1 MAAANA
7 VINILA
13 LGVGGL
19 LSAPALVDFFSS
31 PLPDKIQVNIGAGAT
46 NSSEAVPGG
55 QDLRGNTPRVTLFDI
70 NGAEIGSGTNDAIV
84 SDGGS
89 VTVTIEGKAGSDT
102 SKVPQYI
109 QLSAFGSDPICVS
122 WLTTS
127 SATSSGADF
136 RSWNGAAAKFCDVPW
151 YPSVAP
157 MPGVTTL
164 FQPPCFWLSNT
175 GEFVVGMSARLVDF
189 FFPGTAAAQSN
200 QTAAQWQQFPETLCD
215 APGRQQFYKNLG
227 VCIPFYPSGLAV
239 VNQKDPDTGFD
250 ADFRAIQSSHT
261 HSCSL
266 AGIPFNNVDL
276 GGGKPTPAFEASLLD
291 GLTLQSELTFGLGRR
306 ADATDS
312 PVPDPDPA
320 SPTSGPATATTA
332 AAAQPPLVTEP
343 ATLPVEKKKRQQQQ
357 QPEPEPRQRKEPV
370 LDRRVEKRHE
380 EAHRWCQEHHLVVSE
395 HAAHSAVEVCESAS
409 SWGPDFAAVAEGV
422 FCDMCSRRLYPL
434 CGPGGGTGSANGTTT
449 TATANPDASEGVR
462 KALRS
467 APGGPGAVPCF
478 NLQTKRLR
486 VPARLRRSSGGSVP
500 VKRYRVVKHWK

>member
-1 MAAANA
+1 MAATNA

-46 NSSEAVPGG
+46 NSSEAVPEG
-55 QDLRGNTPRVTLFDI
+55 QDLKGNTPRVTLYDI
-70 NGAEIGSGTNDAIV
+70 NGVEIGSGTNDAIV

-89 VTVTIEGKAGSDT
+89 VTVTIEGKEGSDT

-109 QLSAFGSDPICVS
+109 QLSAFGEDPICVS

-127 SATSSGADF
+127 SSTSSGADF

-189 FFPGTAAAQSN
+189 FFPGTASDQSN
-200 QTAAQWQQFPETLCD
+200 QTATQWQQFPDTLCN

-227 VCIPFYPSGLAV
+227 VCIPFYPSGLSV
-239 VNQKDPDTGFD
+239 VNQKDPETGFD
-250 ADFRAIQSSHT
+250 ADFNAIQSSHT

-276 GGGKPTPAFEASLLD
+276 GGGKPTPAFEESLLA
-291 GLTLQSELTFGLGRR
+291 GLTLQSAVTVGLGRR
-306 ADATDS
+306 ADTTGSAADQ
-312 PVPDPDPA
+312 DPA
-320 SPTSGPATATTA
+320 VTSATATP
-332 AAAQPPLVTEP
+332 QPLITES
-343 ATLPVEKKKRQQQQ
+343 AKLPERK
-357 QPEPEPRQRKEPV
+357 QPETRKMKEPV
-370 LDRRVEKRHE
+370 LDRRVEKRHK

-395 HAAHSAVEVCESAS
+395 HTAHSAVEVCESAS
-409 SWGPDFAAVAEGV
+409 SWGPDFVALAEGV
-422 FCDMCSRRLYPL
+422 FCDMCTRQLYPL
-434 CGPGGGTGSANGTTT
+434 CGNSGGSGSNVGSNEVAFSNATTAT
-449 TATANPDASEGVR
+449 AEVTIATANPDASEGVR

-467 APGGPGAVPCF
+467 ATGAGAVTCF
-478 NLQTKRLR
+478 NMKTKQLR
-486 VPARLRRSSGGSVP
+486 VPARLRRSSVSVS
-500 VKRYRVVKHWK
+500 VKRYQVVKHWK